1 METTTLINE
10 VLDARGNASYLTGI
24 VMGMA
29 KYNFDVSNRD
39 KVFLLNQLIEAH
51 SKYPIGNSERII
63 SECNELLNNLQN

>member
-51 SKYPIGNSERII
+51 SKYPIATSDRII
-63 SECNELLNNLQN
+63 SEATELLKTLKK